1 MSERPEEV
9 VMKLDELSKEI
20 SGELT
25 DGFLHILLESMRFCF
40 NAPLIGNVFK
50 DIKEFRRNIDG
61 FSGRCLFVSE
71 DDAICEAAVFK
82 NNAMRVEKD
91 VDPDDRIIKKWDII
105 VRFKDAKALRD
116 YLFSEDQD
124 ILNLILTNDV
134 EVEGNL
140 NYLFKFGFIS
150 KDLLRKTGLDRL
162 QIN

>member
-1 MSERPEEV
+1 
-9 VMKLDELSKEI
+9 MKFDELSKEI

-71 DDAICEAAVFK
+71 DNAICEAAVFEE
-82 NNAMRVEKD
+82 NTMRVEKN
-91 VDPDDRIIKKWDII
+91 VEPGDRTIKNWDII
-105 VRFKDAKALRD
+105 VRFKNARALRN
-116 YLFSEDQD
+116 YLFSQDQD
-124 ILNLILTNDV
+124 ILNLILTNEV

>member
-1 MSERPEEV
+1 
-9 VMKLDELSKEI
+9 MKLDELSKEI
-20 SGELT
+20 NGELT

-40 NAPLIGNVFK
+40 NAPLIDNVFK

-71 DDAICEAAVFK
+71 DNAICEAAIFK
-82 NNAMRVEKD
+82 KNTMRVEKD
-91 VDPDDRIIKKWDII
+91 VAPSDRVIKNWDII

-116 YLFSEDQD
+116 YLFSQDQD

-150 KDLLRKTGLDRL
+150 KDLLRKTGLDSWQL
-162 QIN
+162 N

>member
-1 MSERPEEV
+1 
-9 VMKLDELSKEI
+9 MKLDELSKEI

-50 DIKEFRRNIDG
+50 DIKEFRQNIEG
-61 FSGRCLFVSE
+61 FSGRYLFVSE
-71 DDAICEAAVFK
+71 DNAICEAAIFK
-82 NNAMRVEKD
+82 KNTMRVKKNLDPSDRTIKD
-91 VDPDDRIIKKWDII
+91 WDII
-105 VRFKDAKALRD
+105 VRFKDAKALRN
-116 YLFSEDQD
+116 YLFSQDQD

-150 KDLLRKTGLDRL
+150 KDLLRKTGMDSWQL
-162 QIN
+162 N

>member
-1 MSERPEEV
+1 M
-9 VMKLDELSKEI
+9 DFDDLSKEI

-25 DGFLHILLESMRFCF
+25 DGFLHVLLESMSFCF
-40 NAPLIGNVFK
+40 DAPLIGDVFK

-61 FSGRCLFVSE
+61 FEGRYLFVSE
-71 DDAICEAAVFK
+71 DGAICEAATFK
-82 NNAMRVEKD
+82 KNKMKVKKDIDLEDRKINN
-91 VDPDDRIIKKWDII
+91 WDII
-105 VRFKDAKALRD
+105 VRFKNARALRN

-150 KDLLRKTGLDRL
+150 KDLLRKTGLDKL
-162 QIN
+162 QLN